1 MSLSYGRTVRLH
13 FDVLLVL
20 AQISISSVLSLF
32 QTFIPFLMFQDQR
45 FVISLDLPS
54 WVRVEGSLVRF
65 SERSCI
71 DQRTVTVD

>member
-54 WVRVEGSLVRF
+54 WFRVEGRLV
-65 SERSCI
+65 
-71 DQRTVTVD
+71 